1 MAEFYGKFEPGERK
15 LLDGE
20 ISVLIQAVMFR
31 DERKP
36 IYEVSWL
43 HNGQNQEIW
52 VTEVRLT

>member
-1 MAEFYGKFEPGERK
+1 MAQFLSKFEPGEHK

-20 ISVLIQAVMFR
+20 ILVLVQAVMFR

-36 IYEVSWL
+36 VYEVSWL